1 MSSLEYL
8 DGKGTVKNFT
18 LVPWKTLNQWLSA
31 LNGNPH
37 IAKDNAKGVNRGK
50 VLEELESRR
59 LGKGMFLNLLKSG
72 CGCDWRDY
80 ENDQGLTH
88 LEELLVYQPKDWRK
102 QAREYRFRYQFDLS
116 RKSHCSLKSHVGP
129 MNGNTADVDGLKS
142 QVRTSQSTG
151 CRTIT
156 FQGKII
162 FMEEPI
168 HLVMLHPELN
178 RAARY
183 EPLNFLLSHEV
194 GDPLPGLT
202 KDMTESERVE
212 FLQELSP
219 LDYFIQYQ
227 KYVDHYDTNK
237 LLAAGKRYKCPRL
250 CLINELD
257 YSNIVG
263 QRMAKQ
269 MIRRAVL
276 SFVINRLPKNSFC
289 SSRSQPLTLIFAGP
303 SGNGKVSMLMIGY
316 FCCMI
321 QVVLLFV
328 LFVLDCI

>member
-1 MSSLEYL
+1 
-8 DGKGTVKNFT
+8 
-18 LVPWKTLNQWLSA
+18 
-31 LNGNPH
+31 
-37 IAKDNAKGVNRGK
+37 
-50 VLEELESRR
+50 
-59 LGKGMFLNLLKSG
+59 
-72 CGCDWRDY
+72 
-80 ENDQGLTH
+80 
-88 LEELLVYQPKDWRK
+88 
-102 QAREYRFRYQFDLS
+102 
-116 RKSHCSLKSHVGP
+116 

-156 FQGKII
+156 FQGKNI

-227 KYVDHYDTNK
+227 KYVDHYNTNK

-276 SFVINRLPKNSFC
+276 SFVINRFPKNSFC
-289 SSRSQPLTLIFAGP
+289 SSRSQPLSLIFAGP